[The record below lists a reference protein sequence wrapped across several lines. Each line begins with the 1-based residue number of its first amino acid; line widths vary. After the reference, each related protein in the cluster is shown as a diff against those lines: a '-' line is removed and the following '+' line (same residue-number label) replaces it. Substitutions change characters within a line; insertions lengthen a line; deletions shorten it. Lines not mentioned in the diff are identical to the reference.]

1 MEVGNMML
9 SSDKLFNGWTTM
21 KLGFLLL
28 SFMLLGG
35 CDIIRNSNLGDTF
48 AREPNPT
55 ESLEMSERGFGK
67 IAKGEFLAAQEIFN
81 QALENNPRDVYAL
94 FGKGIVLQN
103 SGQLRQARQVFEAI
117 VALRPSNDKKLLV
130 INDLAPQSLQELSDL
145 NLSLLRSQGVSS
157 AFGSPGTP
165 GSPGASES
173 IGGLGAPVVNAK
185 TLSDMIRVPAAPRR
199 MIAKSQPRKMGVS
212 KADRNVISR
221 FEILKN
227 LRDQGLVT
235 PGEFMVRRS
244 RNIGALIQL
253 TAAPPA
259 AGLTRSVPNATQ
271 ISRRL
276 KAIGRALELRAIT
289 VRQHGAE
296 RTMIIDGLMP
306 ANPVIIDKPAL
317 APKGL
322 MAAAEAVQ
330 RIEMLKERG
339 LITDPEYIREKAA
352 IEKILAPAE
361 PLPSKSVKNTPK
373 SGLSQQGPKS
383 AVHLASFRSKQAAGR
398 AWAQLRRAHNSILGK
413 LKNEVVR
420 VNLGR
425 KKGVYYRLVAG
436 PFSSAAAAA
445 TACKQLKSR
454 RQFCGAAFMMG
465 G

>member
-1 MEVGNMML
+1 MML
-9 SSDKLFNGWTTM
+9 SRDKLFNGWTTM
-21 KLGFLLL
+21 KLGFLLFSL
-28 SFMLLGG
+28 ILLGG

-48 AREPNPT
+48 AREPSPT
-55 ESLEMSERGFGK
+55 ENIEMSERGFGK
-67 IAKGEFLAAQEIFN
+67 IVKGEFLAAQEIFN

-117 VALRPSNDKKLLV
+117 LALRPSDDKKLLI

-145 NLSLLRSQGVSS
+145 NLSLLQSRGVSS
-157 AFGSPGTP
+157 AFGSPGRP
-165 GSPGASES
+165 GDPGVSGS
-173 IGGLGAPVVNAK
+173 ISRPRSSAMDVK
-185 TLSDMIRVPAAPRR
+185 TLSDMIRAPAAPKR
-199 MIAKSQPRKMGVS
+199 MIANSQPRKMGVS
-212 KADRNVISR
+212 KSDRNIISR

-259 AGLTRSVPNATQ
+259 AGLTRSVPNAAQ
-271 ISRRL
+271 VSRRL
-276 KAIGRALELRAIT
+276 KAIGRALELRAIS

-306 ANPVIIDKPAL
+306 ANPAVIDKPAL

-339 LITDPEYIREKAA
+339 LITEPEYTRERAA

-361 PLPSKSVKNTPK
+361 PLPTKSAKKAPK
-373 SGLSQQGPKS
+373 GSVSQQGPRP

-398 AWAQLRRAHNSILGK
+398 AWAQLRRAHNAILGK

-436 PFSSAAAAA
+436 PFSSTAAAAA
-445 TACKQLKSR
+445 ACKKLKAR

-465 G
+465 S

>member
-1 MEVGNMML
+1 ML
-9 SSDKLFNGWTTM
+9 SSDKIFIGRKIM
-21 KLGFLLL
+21 RLGLLL
-28 SFMLLGG
+28 FALIILGG
-35 CDIIRNSNLGDTF
+35 CEIIRNSNLGDTF
-48 AREPNPT
+48 TKAPNPA
-55 ESLEMSERGFGK
+55 EGLEMSERGFGK
-67 IAKGEFLAAQEIFN
+67 IAKGEFLAAEALFN
-81 QALENNPRDVYAL
+81 EALENNPRDVYAL

-103 SGQLRQARQVFEAI
+103 SGELMQARQVFEAV
-117 VALRPSNDKKLLV
+117 VALRPSSDKKLIV
-130 INDLAPQSLQELSDL
+130 INDLAPQSVQELSEL
-145 NLSLLRSQGVSS
+145 NLSLLQSQGVSS
-157 AFGSPGTP
+157 AFGTPGTP
-165 GSPGASES
+165 GTPGES
-173 IGGLGAPVVNAK
+173 RSVARTGDLTMNAK
-185 TLSDMIRVPAAPRR
+185 NLSDMIRTPAVPKR
-199 MIAKSQPRKMGVS
+199 MVANAQPREMGVS
-212 KADRNVISR
+212 KEDRNVVAR

-244 RNIGALIQL
+244 RNIGALIKL
-253 TAAPPA
+253 TAPPPGV
-259 AGLTRSVPNATQ
+259 GLTRSVPNSAQ

-306 ANPVIIDKPAL
+306 ANPSVIGKPAL

-339 LITDPEYIREKAA
+339 LISEPEYTREKAA
-352 IEKILAPAE
+352 IEKILAPTE
-361 PLPSKSVKNTPK
+361 VIPPKSVKNIPK
-373 SGLSQQGPKS
+373 TSLSLKGPKP

-398 AWAQLRRAHNSILGK
+398 AWTQLRRAHNSILGK
-413 LKNEVVR
+413 LKTEIIR

-436 PFSSAAAAA
+436 PFSSTAAAAK
-445 TACKQLKSR
+445 ACKQLKSR

-465 G
+465 S